1 MSQTMANS
9 VPAIQKAMKQ
19 MDKMGLGKNVA
30 EFEKVFEDMD
40 VKVGEIDGALDGIYE
55 GAVDQT
61 AVNALL

>member
-1 MSQTMANS
+1 
-9 VPAIQKAMKQ
+9 
-19 MDKMGLGKNVA
+19 MGLGKNVA